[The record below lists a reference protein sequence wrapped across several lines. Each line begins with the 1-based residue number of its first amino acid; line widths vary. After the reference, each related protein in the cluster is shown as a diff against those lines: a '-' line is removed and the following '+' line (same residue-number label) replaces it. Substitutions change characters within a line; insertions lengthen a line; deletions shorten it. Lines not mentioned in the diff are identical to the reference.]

1 LWATIT
7 PTLKKPNSRKTL
19 MTDPD
24 RIHRELE
31 PILTRYA
38 NQFYLTPIT
47 SRFQFWE
54 ALSWEFYSG
63 QVGLRVPTPSPEALR
78 AWFTQYVQVYSTA
91 FLLTELSRLSNSLA
105 GLVAKLT
112 AMAEHV
118 IDCQQR
124 GLPVTSQTQALFA
137 VNERFEFLTR
147 QALVDPRIGSPCP
160 HHPGLNLRR
169 GGRSIAARRHPRCV
183 SFQKV

>member
-1 LWATIT
+1 
-7 PTLKKPNSRKTL
+7 

-24 RIHRELE
+24 WIHGELE
-31 PILTRYA
+31 PILTRHA

-47 SRFQFWE
+47 SRFQSCE
-54 ALSWEFYSG
+54 ALSWDLHSG
-63 QVGLRVPTPSPEALR
+63 QVGLRVPTPTPSPEALR
-78 AWFTQYVQVYSTA
+78 ACFTQYAQVYSTA

-105 GLVAKLT
+105 GPVAKLT

-124 GLPVTSQTQALFA
+124 GLPVTSQTQVLFA

-147 QALVDPRIGSPCP
+147 HALVDPRIGSPCP
-160 HHPGLNLRR
+160 HHPGLNLRC
-169 GGRSIAARRHPRCV
+169 GGRSVAARPNPRCV
-183 SFQKV
+183 SFQEV